1 MLGEL
6 NLDKI
11 ERMYSGISLKK
22 YDLKSV
28 RVFSGRILPGHTSA
42 VRRDLTEDLEKTDN
56 PVATK
61 NQF

>member
-22 YDLKSV
+22 YDLESV
-28 RVFSGRILPGHTSA
+28 RVFSGRILPGHTSLI
-42 VRRDLTEDLEKTDN
+42 RRDLTGDLKNTDN
-56 PVATK
+56 HVSGK
-61 NQF
+61 K